1 MPRAEPACSG
11 GPRPATRQP
20 GPGQVIPTGL
30 TGVSL
35 DPPGRTERHYR
46 AGSITATISPVPH
59 VPSVVLVHGGFLGPW
74 LWEDV
79 QRTLE
84 TRGLRSVTP
93 DLPSVG
99 ERMGDLGADVA
110 SVVEALKAVGPS
122 VLCGHSYAGLVVT
135 EAAAD
140 VAVEVTRLA
149 YLTAAV
155 PDEGQSMQALAT
167 SLGLTDGDDGGEE
180 VVVLPDG
187 RIQLTAEAARTSL
200 FHDCTMERA
209 EEAIRLLRPTNPAT
223 GTQPVTRAAWRQIP
237 ATLIEATDD
246 RLPTL
251 VCSAFDSTPHDS
263 LSIPTG
269 HCPQWSRPDL
279 VADILSEL
287 VLAK

>member
-1 MPRAEPACSG
+1 MPQCA
-11 GPRPATRQP
+11 
-20 GPGQVIPTGL
+20 GPGAIH
-30 TGVSL
+30 
-35 DPPGRTERHYR
+35 GRQMIRGITERAR
-46 AGSITATISPVPH
+46 SLPQSLPVSH
-59 VPSVVLVHGGFLGPW
+59 APSVVLVHGGFLGPW

-79 QRTLE
+79 QRVLQ
-84 TRGLRSVTP
+84 TRGVHSVAP

-110 SVVEALKAVGPS
+110 CVVEALKVVGPS

-140 VAVEVTRLA
+140 EAVEVTHLA
-149 YLTAAV
+149 YLAAAV

-167 SLGLTDGDDGGEE
+167 SLGLADGDDGGEE
-180 VVVLPDG
+180 IVVLPDG

-209 EEAIRLLRPTNPAT
+209 EEAIGLLRPTNPAT
-223 GTQPVTRAAWRQIP
+223 GTQLVTRAAWRQIP
-237 ATLIEATDD
+237 ATLIEAKDD
-246 RLPTL
+246 RLPRL
-251 VCSAFDSTPHDS
+251 VCSAFDSTPYDS
-263 LSIPTG
+263 PSIPTG

-279 VADILSEL
+279 VADLLSEL